1 MNSMK
6 PTFDGERV
14 PVAMQDRYREITA
27 LTDAFCAQHLT
38 DEYRDL
44 CRRLVATLC
53 RKRPSPLVNGP
64 ARSWACGV
72 AYAIGRINFLF
83 DKSQRPHMRA
93 DALWQHFGLSTQTG
107 SARSGV
113 ILNLLKIGQL
123 DPRWSLPSQLARNP
137 LAWLIE
143 VDGLIVDAR
152 RIPRNLQE
160 EAFRQGVIPF
170 IPDED
175 Q

>member
-1 MNSMK
+1 MK
-6 PTFDGERV
+6 PTLPGERV
-14 PVAMQDRYREITA
+14 PIAMQDRYHEITA
-27 LTDAFCAQHLT
+27 LTDALCTEHLT

-53 RKRPSPLVNGP
+53 RKRPSPLATGP

-83 DKSQRPHMRA
+83 DKSQKPHMRA
-93 DALWQHFGLSTQTG
+93 DALCAHFGLSTQTG
-107 SARSGV
+107 SARSGA
-113 ILNLLKIGQL
+113 ILKLLKIGQL

-143 VDGLIVDAR
+143 IDGLIVDAR

-175 Q
+175 R